1 VKADLALTTGV
12 HTPQDAI
19 KAIMA
24 GANVAMTTSAL
35 LKRGTMAI
43 QQILTGMEDWMIA
56 HEYESV
62 KQMHGSMSQGA
73 VTDSAAFERANY
85 MKVLN
90 SFNPKFI

>member
-1 VKADLALTTGV
+1 
-12 HTPQDAI
+12 
-19 KAIMA
+19 
-24 GANVAMTTSAL
+24 
-35 LKRGTMAI
+35 
-43 QQILTGMEDWMIA
+43 MEDWMIA